1 MQRKP
6 WGCCKGCLGARAVGG
21 RAQRRSLVHIGSAA
35 APAQG
40 THKSVEQLLTDLNA
54 GTVPTDIDIA
64 VAPPFI
70 FLDYVKSNIAPQY
83 KVAAQNCW
91 VKSDGAF
98 TGEISAEMLN
108 DANIPWVI
116 TGHSE
121 RRSLCGESNRFVGE
135 KTGHALE
142 VGLKVIACIGETL
155 DQRNN
160 GNLYHVL
167 DTQMQAIYNNV
178 SDWSKV
184 VIAYEPVWA
193 IGTGVVATPAQ
204 AQEVRPDGRA
214 EGRRSQAGSRHSRG
228 QADGQAAAC
237 SMCWGGGI
245 CSRCRACMPP
255 RVSRAGHTGQEGGG
269 GSQPARSTL
278 PGLASSWLGACRGIS
293 ISVSCQLCV
302 AAAPAALA
310 ALAGG
315 ARALRQPACGHRPA
329 PHPPP
334 RPAPLQVHAYLRKWL
349 SDKLGAEAASVIRV
363 IYGGSVND
371 NNCEELAGMED
382 IDGFLVGPR
391 ARAGGGGV
399 ACWMHSFAWR
409 SCRRVLLMLSQ
420 HSNRPAVLLSSGQ
433 RLPGR
438 AAAGGAAARNHP
450 MRSPGACCM
459 LLPGRRWAAHP

>member
-1 MQRKP
+1 VQRKP

-269 GSQPARSTL
+269 G
-278 PGLASSWLGACRGIS
+278 
-293 ISVSCQLCV
+293 V
-302 AAAPAALA
+302 AAGAQHPAGPGQQLAGCLQGHQHQCLLSAVRGSSTSCPGSPGWGRTGAPAAC
-310 ALAGG
+310 
-315 ARALRQPACGHRPA
+315 LRPP
-329 PHPPP
+329 PSPPPPTPP
-334 RPAPLQVHAYLRKWL
+334 RPAAGARIPAQVVVRQ
-349 SDKLGAEAASVIRV
+349 
-363 IYGGSVND
+363 
-371 NNCEELAGMED
+371 AG
-382 IDGFLVGPR
+382 
-391 ARAGGGGV
+391 
-399 ACWMHSFAWR
+399 
-409 SCRRVLLMLSQ
+409 RRG
-420 HSNRPAVLLSSGQ
+420 GQ
-433 RLPGR
+433 R
-438 AAAGGAAARNHP
+438 HP
-450 MRSPGACCM
+450 RH
-459 LLPGRRWAAHP
+459 LWR